1 MQTNLRPELTALRQT
16 SITIRNPT
24 YPDPYGGRTPESFAS
39 TAPPNVNITD
49 DAIENAEARGFT
61 VGFSQELRRNLAAH
75 VDGVYTNVDKMIQT
89 ANVNTPDPV
98 TGLRARPTWGRIVRL
113 QSGGFHEYRAMYARL
128 EKRFA
133 ARHQY
138 MLSYTLAKEN
148 NQGPSGA
155 ITDFY
160 NPGLDYGPGSG
171 DRRHSLVASGSVLL
185 PFEVNIGGV
194 WTLRSGMPFSA
205 RSGRDLNNDGA
216 TTDYVPGMSRDTFNR
231 GNNEAL
237 LQVVNAYRA
246 ANGRAPISA
255 SAIETNDYNR
265 VDVRASKAVQM
276 GVRKLEFIA
285 QVFNL
290 FGRDNLGVAGTWQEN
305 VLSDS
310 FGRLLEVQPRQQAE
324 LAVRFTF

>member
-1 MQTNLRPELTALRQT
+1 
-16 SITIRNPT
+16 
-24 YPDPYGGRTPESFAS
+24 
-39 TAPPNVNITD
+39 
-49 DAIENAEARGFT
+49 
-61 VGFSQELRRNLAAH
+61 
-75 VDGVYTNVDKMIQT
+75 
-89 ANVNTPDPV
+89 
-98 TGLRARPTWGRIVRL
+98 
-113 QSGGFHEYRAMYARL
+113 
-128 EKRFA
+128 
-133 ARHQY
+133 
-138 MLSYTLAKEN
+138 
-148 NQGPSGA
+148 
-155 ITDFY
+155 
-160 NPGLDYGPGSG
+160 
-171 DRRHSLVASGSVLL
+171 VASGAYQLPGDVVL
-185 PFEVNIGGV
+185 GMV
-194 WTLRSGMPFSA
+194 WTLRSTAPFSA
-205 RSGRDLNNDGA
+205 RTGLDLNGDGA

-255 SAIETNDYNR
+255 SAIETNEYNR

-276 GVRKLEFIA
+276 GIRKLEFIT